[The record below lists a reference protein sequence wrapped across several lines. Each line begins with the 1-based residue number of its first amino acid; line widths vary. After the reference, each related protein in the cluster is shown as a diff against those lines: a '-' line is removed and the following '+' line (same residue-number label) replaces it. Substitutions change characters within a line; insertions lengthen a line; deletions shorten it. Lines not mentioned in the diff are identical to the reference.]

1 MTHHQ
6 NPPINPAASG
16 VPDPLI
22 ATPQVVTG
30 PQAVALTESVEHL
43 RSAVN
48 RRTVGFTVVLI
59 VMVLIGAAVAVLGWR
74 SEHFLTCQVQQNSEF
89 RNAAATERAAQRRLF
104 DIVLNP
110 ASTPADRL
118 KASQAY
124 YAGLIAADKQRT
136 NAAGTC

>member
-6 NPPINPAASG
+6 EPINPTEHI
-16 VPDPLI
+16 PDPLLASHVTSAQ
-22 ATPQVVTG
+22 AT
-30 PQAVALTESVEHL
+30 ALINSVDKLHRDVQG
-43 RSAVN
+43 RS
-48 RRTVGFTVVLI
+48 VGFLIALILTVI
-59 VMVLIGAAVAVLGWR
+59 VGAAVAVIGYR

-110 ASTPADRL
+110 ASTPTDRL
-118 KASQAY
+118 KASQDY
-124 YAGLIAADKQRT
+124 YAGLIAADQQRT